1 MPKFRFAGGR
11 LVQSFPLIRI
21 DPSVGVSRP
30 AMILSRVVFPHPDGP
45 RILINSPFSMS
56 MDTFFQRNLAV
67 KYFTYVFIDKNAI

>member
-56 MDTFFQRNLAV
+56 MDTFFSAV
-67 KYFTYVFIDKNAI
+67 WLSNTLLTFFIDKNAI